1 MTEIAPTSSGTGPV
15 PVAAPPAPQ
24 PTVVAM
30 QNMWAAMT
38 ALSQSQAP
46 PAPVHTPVAPAA
58 SPAVVPTPAPASTT
72 APAPA
77 GFHTTGPWVAGALYV
92 VVPSAPL
99 MPIVE
104 TDIVPDGEEGP
115 KWYAITRGHYI
126 GVTLSNPLAVNAVV
140 GVSHSGM
147 KGYKTQALALAAFNE
162 MLRYNMVA
170 VIP

>member
-1 MTEIAPTSSGTGPV
+1 MTEFTPTSSGTDSV
-15 PVAAPPAPQ
+15 PVAAPPNPQ
-24 PTVVAM
+24 PNVVAM

-46 PAPVHTPVAPAA
+46 PAPVHAPVTPAA
-58 SPAVVPTPAPASTT
+58 SPAPTPAPAP

-92 VVPSAPL
+92 VVPAAPL

-104 TDIVPDGEEGP
+104 TNIVPDGEEGP

-126 GVTLSNPLAVNAVV
+126 GVTLSNPLALNAVV
-140 GVSHSGM
+140 GVSYSAM

-162 MLRYNMVA
+162 MLRYNLVA
-170 VIP
+170 VVP